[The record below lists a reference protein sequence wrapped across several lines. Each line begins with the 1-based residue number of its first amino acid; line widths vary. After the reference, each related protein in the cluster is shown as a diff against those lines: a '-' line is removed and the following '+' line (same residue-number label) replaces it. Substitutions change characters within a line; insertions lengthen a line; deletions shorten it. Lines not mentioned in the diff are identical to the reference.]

1 MTIRSNLVALWVIKP
16 LETGRNC
23 EAVNSALSPSPLPF
37 HEAEKTVLRAFKT
50 LALIVLVVLLVPYVL
65 TPLYRTG
72 HPVST
77 LMLWRRLSGAPVS
90 RQWIDLPAMSPYLPR
105 AVVGAEDAHFCKHH
119 GIDFGALREA
129 INDAQEGE
137 GIRGASTITQQV
149 AKNMF
154 LWQGGASYVRKALEF
169 PLALWIDAVLP
180 KQRILEIY
188 LNVAELGP
196 SGQFGAEAGSAYAF
210 SRSAANLSPRQAAL
224 LASILP
230 NPHIRSARTPGPGLR
245 RLAGTY
251 TARAQVVTTC
261 WHDNRA
267 F

>member
-1 MTIRSNLVALWVIKP
+1 
-16 LETGRNC
+16 
-23 EAVNSALSPSPLPF
+23 
-37 HEAEKTVLRAFKT
+37 LRALKT
-50 LALIVLVVLLVPYVL
+50 LALIVLVALLVPYVL
-65 TPLYRTG
+65 TPFYRTG

-77 LMLWRRLSGAPVS
+77 PMLWRQFSGAPVS
-90 RQWIDLPAMSPYLPR
+90 RQWIDLAAMSPYLPR
-105 AVVGAEDAHFCKHH
+105 SVVGAEDAHFCKHH

-129 INDAQEGE
+129 INDAKEGE
-137 GIRGASTITQQV
+137 GMRGASTITQQV
-149 AKNMF
+149 AKNLF
-154 LWQGGASYVRKALEF
+154 LWQGTSYVRKALEF

-188 LNVAELGP
+188 LNIAELGP

-210 SRSAANLSPRQAAL
+210 GHSAANLSPREAAL

-230 NPHIRSARTPGPGLR
+230 NPHIRSARSPGPGLR

-251 TARAQVVTTC
+251 TARALAVTTC
-261 WHDNRA
+261 WHENRA